1 MQIGKRIRR
10 TSLWLKL
17 ITVFVAV
24 VAAGAAVQF
33 TLVNLAVNTQF
44 RRFVAT
50 RDQVTARN
58 LAPALAD
65 YYSQQ
70 GSWQG
75 VDALL
80 ASQPTPDASA
90 GMMGPGMMRPGHMGP
105 PAQGWMHQFGT
116 GIDRVVVADANG
128 VIVADSANL
137 LVGQQHP
144 AEHLAAGV
152 PITVGSQ
159 QVGTVLV
166 GSMVEPVLNPLDQD
180 FLRSVNLATLASAV
194 AVGVL
199 ALALGSL
206 FLFQVTAPVRALT
219 KAIGAVAGGDL
230 SQRVAVKSRDEIGQ
244 LATAFN
250 TMAAELQQAEALRRN
265 LVADVAHELRTPLS
279 LVRGNLEAMLDGLYE
294 MNRENV
300 AVVHDE
306 TLVLTRLVDDLRD
319 LALAEAGRLQ
329 LEIDDVDVGDLVLR
343 VTDTFRA
350 QAAQQA
356 IGLRAELPDA
366 SLFTRGDEQRLRQVL
381 NNLLSNALRYTPAGG
396 QVRVTASLVADG
408 HGPGAGP
415 QPEIRVAVSDTGEG
429 IPAEELPN
437 LFERFYRTDKSRARS
452 SGGSGLGLSIA
463 RQLVQAHGGRIWA
476 DSQPG
481 VGSTFTFAVPAR

>member
-1 MQIGKRIRR
+1 MMAI
-10 TSLWLKL
+10 
-17 ITVFVAV
+17 FVAIIAV
-24 VAAGAAVQF
+24 GAAVQF

-50 RDQVTARN
+50 RDQVLARN

-65 YYSQQ
+65 YYAQQ

-75 VDALL
+75 VEALL
-80 ASQPTPDASA
+80 VSRPAPDTTP
-90 GMMGPGMMRPGHMGP
+90 GMMGPGMMPLGHMGP
-105 PAQGWMHQFGT
+105 PGQGWLHRFGT
-116 GIDRVVVADANG
+116 GIDRVVVADSGG

-144 AEHLAAGV
+144 AEHLSAGV
-152 PITVGSQ
+152 AITVGAQ

-206 FLFQVTAPVRALT
+206 FFFQVTAPVRALT
-219 KAIGAVAGGDL
+219 KAIAAVAGGDL
-230 SQRVAVKSRDEIGQ
+230 SQRVAVKSKDEIGQ
-244 LATAFN
+244 MATAFN
-250 TMAAELQQAEALRRN
+250 TMAAELQRAEALRRN

-300 AVVHDE
+300 AAVHDE
-306 TLVLTRLVDDLRD
+306 TLVLARLVDDLRD
-319 LALAEAGRLQ
+319 LALAEAGRLE
-329 LEIDDVDVGDLVLR
+329 LEVDDVDVGDLVLR

-356 IGLRAELPDA
+356 IALRAELPDA
-366 SLFTRGDEQRLRQVL
+366 TLFTRGDEQRLRQVL
-381 NNLLSNALRYTPAGG
+381 TNLLSNALRYTPAGG
-396 QVRVTASLVADG
+396 QVRIAASLVTDD
-408 HGPGAGP
+408 HRPGVSP
-415 QPEIRVAVSDTGEG
+415 QAEIRVAVSDTGEG

-463 RQLVQAHGGRIWA
+463 RQLVEAHGGRIWA